1 MKLWACVLAA
11 VLLVMSNRTISTEG
25 NPGHTEQCGS
35 LREDDRR
42 GQECQA
48 EIDLPEETAEPSK
61 ETPNREDYKRQIK
74 RLLLSQRISS
84 TASVDLPDD
93 I

>member
-1 MKLWACVLAA
+1 MKLWTYVLAA
-11 VLLVMSNRTISTEG
+11 VLLVVSNRTIGAEG
-25 NPGHTEQCGS
+25 NPGHTERCGS
-35 LREDDRR
+35 LHEDDRR
-42 GQECQA
+42 EQECQL
-48 EIDLPEETAEPSK
+48 EIDLPKETAEPRK
-61 ETPNREDYKRQIK
+61 KTPNREDYKRQIK